1 MDTFKKLGDK
11 NQKFDDHFVKR
22 IIDVWA
28 DFHKDHKDK
37 LKTITYKDFDK
48 FCKDYKKV
56 YNDLSIKDRLNESFL
71 SERALMRDLF
81 SDLYEDDAPDEEF
94 DSDVESGAGE
104 GRSAGEGKNAQDDD
118 VKFQAKIFILP
129 MKHLDK
135 MLSRGD
141 Y

>member
-1 MDTFKKLGDK
+1 MDVFNKLGNK

-22 IIDVWA
+22 ITDVWD

-48 FCKDYKKV
+48 FYKDYKKI

-81 SDLYEDDAPDEEF
+81 SDLYEDDASDEEF

-104 GRSAGEGKNAQDDD
+104 GKNTQDD

>member
-1 MDTFKKLGDK
+1 MVDVFNKLGNK

-22 IIDVWA
+22 ITDVWD

-48 FCKDYKKV
+48 FYKDYKKV

-81 SDLYEDDAPDEEF
+81 SDLYEDDASDEEF

-104 GRSAGEGKNAQDDD
+104 GKNVQDDD